1 MKFSPLQVVLD
12 ENGDSFFEKWARD
25 CMLERTKNKSP
36 MNMVHQSEQ
45 SKIDEFLM
53 TLNSIEKMKSSSLKW
68 QDVCMNLPGV
78 LYHLLVAWENDTIS
92 AAEVKT
98 HLDSIK
104 SRQCSFSVCAASW
117 LCAYMQI
124 VRDDELLKPMNMV
137 KQFLTVVT
145 PEEVNQPD
153 NFKERLGLTIQII
166 RKMQNDAQK
175 VRSLGQNTVSQQP
188 LEEQFNDVWQSI
200 AERGWLPIDAT
211 QILDS
216 LLQSCGPYWL
226 VSKLVNEIL
235 HCKFVKDMKKT
246 MDIVFA
252 IMHLNIEKC
261 TVALLAEV
269 MPLLLIKKS
278 Q

>member
-1 MKFSPLQVVLD
+1 
-12 ENGDSFFEKWARD
+12 
-25 CMLERTKNKSP
+25 
-36 MNMVHQSEQ
+36 MVHQCEQ

-53 TLNSIEKMKSSSLKW
+53 TLSSIEKLKSSTLKW
-68 QDVCMNLPGV
+68 QDICMNLPGV
-78 LYHLLVAWENDTIS
+78 LYHLLVAWENETIS

-104 SRQCSFSVCAASW
+104 SRHCSFSVCAASW

-137 KQFLTVVT
+137 KQLLAVVT

-153 NFKERLGLTIQII
+153 NFKDRLGLTIQII
-166 RKMQNDAQK
+166 RKMQNDTQK
-175 VRSLGQNTVSQQP
+175 IRSLSQNVSQQP
-188 LEEQFNDVWQSI
+188 LEDQFNEVWQSI
-200 AERGWLPIDAT
+200 AERGWLRIDVT

-216 LLQSCGPYWL
+216 LLHSCGPYWL

-235 HCKFVKDMKKT
+235 HCKFAKELKKT

-252 IMHLNIEKC
+252 IMHLNIERC
-261 TVALLAEV
+261 TVTLLAEV
-269 MPLLLIKKS
+269 MPMLLIKRS

>member
-1 MKFSPLQVVLD
+1 
-12 ENGDSFFEKWARD
+12 
-25 CMLERTKNKSP
+25 
-36 MNMVHQSEQ
+36 MVHQCEQ

-53 TLNSIEKMKSSSLKW
+53 TLNSIDKLKSSSLKW
-68 QDVCMNLPGV
+68 QDICMNIPGV
-78 LYHLLVAWENDTIS
+78 LYHLLVAWENETIS

-117 LCAYMQI
+117 LCAYTQI
-124 VRDDELLKPMNMV
+124 VRDDLLLKPMNMV
-137 KQFLTVVT
+137 KQFLTIVT
-145 PEEVNQPD
+145 PDEVNQNE
-153 NFKERLGLTIQII
+153 NFTGLTIQII

-175 VRSLGQNTVSQQP
+175 IRLLGQGAASQHP
-188 LEEQFNDVWQSI
+188 LEDQFNDVWQSI

-216 LLQSCGPYWL
+216 LLCICGPYWL

-235 HCKFVKDMKKT
+235 RCKFATDMKKT

-269 MPLLLIKKS
+269 IPMLLIKKA